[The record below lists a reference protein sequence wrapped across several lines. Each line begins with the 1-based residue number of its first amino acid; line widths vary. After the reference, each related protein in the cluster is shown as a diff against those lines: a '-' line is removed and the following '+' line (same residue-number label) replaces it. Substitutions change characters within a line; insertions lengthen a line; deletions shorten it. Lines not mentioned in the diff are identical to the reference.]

1 MLLTYGFTYCI
12 FSDLNCGCLYRD
24 SNYGQCRLPIFDVPS
39 EIQKKVKKK
48 KTEKRRSE
56 QKQRCQNETEWMGF
70 VWLSG
75 SVKSLGRT
83 CCRPADQHN
92 DAVIERC
99 PIFQHAS
106 QKLHAQ
112 RMDRVFTRYWRR
124 AGKMRYKT
132 LHVITRS
139 DASTMHLGAKVFAYT
154 QTCVPTTGR
163 LGAYCHDW
171 RVTHSSARCTFDRLG
186 LGRWRWG
193 LEEVLGRENRKQRKT
208 KPSAL
213 CVLNRTQKS
222 SNPAKSESSI
232 QRRWHRKMQNVPE
245 KEEACEETKEG
256 CIHLSIDFQL
266 FCLC

>member
-39 EIQKKVKKK
+39 EIQKKVKKNRK
-48 KTEKRRSE
+48 KRRSE
-56 QKQRCQNETEWMGF
+56 QRQRCQNETEWMGF

-132 LHVITRS
+132 LHMWS
-139 DASTMHLGAKVFAYT
+139 HA
-154 QTCVPTTGR
+154 QTPQ
-163 LGAYCHDW
+163 
-171 RVTHSSARCTFDRLG
+171 RCTWVLKCLHIHRRARPQQADWEHIVMIG
-186 LGRWRWG
+186 GWRIPLQG
-193 LEEVLGRENRKQRKT
+193 V
-208 KPSAL
+208 
-213 CVLNRTQKS
+213 
-222 SNPAKSESSI
+222 
-232 QRRWHRKMQNVPE
+232 
-245 KEEACEETKEG
+245 
-256 CIHLSIDFQL
+256 HLIG
-266 FCLC
+266 